1 MTSDTR
7 IEIVVFRI
15 EIVVFRDLKL
25 KVGIGMC
32 VCLLK
37 LLFNYNEMEK
47 LHGNYGLIHF
57 QPIRYQM
64 MQLSMILLYLPKIVE

>member
-1 MTSDTR
+1 MWKRLTSDTR

-25 KVGIGMC
+25 EIGIGMC
-32 VCLLK
+32 VSLLK

-47 LHGNYGLIHF
+47 LHGKNIISKH
-57 QPIRYQM
+57 IT
-64 MQLSMILLYLPKIVE
+64 I

>member
-1 MTSDTR
+1 MWKRLTSDTR

-47 LHGNYGLIHF
+47 LHG
-57 QPIRYQM
+57 
-64 MQLSMILLYLPKIVE
+64 KT